1 MLYLIILVQAEAGNT
16 AGTGGGGRRM
26 GGQAGADQFVM
37 KIPNNKVLNALE
49 IDRFL

>member
-1 MLYLIILVQAEAGNT
+1 
-16 AGTGGGGRRM
+16 M

-49 IDRFL
+49 IDQFLVICVLYVICKLF